1 MNVSIIWQF
10 QNDGTTASIS
20 VVKQTMD
27 KKEFPLKTTIE
38 IDCDPWTGM
47 GRQQDHYEHICRN
60 IVGCEPQ
67 SRISACF
74 GCWEWPITYQNQ
86 EQQDKTAE
94 FLKDLYN
101 KGLCRYA
108 SW

>member
-1 MNVSIIWQF
+1 MNNNEKV
-10 QNDGTTASIS
+10 
-20 VVKQTMD
+20 
-27 KKEFPLKTTIE
+27 FPYKTTIE

-47 GRQQDHYEHICRN
+47 GRQQTHYEHICKN

-67 SRISACF
+67 PRISASF
-74 GCWEWPITYQNQ
+74 GCWEWPITYQTK

-101 KGLCRYA
+101 RFDIDGDGEIDISEFIEGFKKL
-108 SW
+108 